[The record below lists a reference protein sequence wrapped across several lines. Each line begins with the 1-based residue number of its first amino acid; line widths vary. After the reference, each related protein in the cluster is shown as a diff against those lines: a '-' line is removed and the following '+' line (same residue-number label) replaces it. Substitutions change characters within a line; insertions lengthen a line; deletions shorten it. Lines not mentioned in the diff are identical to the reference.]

1 MKKITIA
8 LLIIIVV
15 FFLSGCSNNENVE
28 SKKIKE
34 EISYIDTRII
44 TMLNKLN
51 NIELQNYKINS
62 NEIELQ
68 KEEKSESKG
77 SEENSEDGAQEDS
90 NNSENNQNK
99 IEISNLTNNDIL
111 GNNADEIE
119 WDEIKKDVE
128 MVNESWNIIML
139 DLYRLNNSLKNIE
152 KFSNSL
158 NNSIVAIKNEDK
170 LASIIA
176 LTNLYSYLPQLMR
189 DSSQEIPQIEI
200 KQTKAYILSAY
211 SNANQ
216 GNWNQTIIDMTNA
229 ETEFIKVMNNLE
241 FTKDKESKVNS
252 VYLNIKELQNG
263 LNIQD
268 LNVFF
273 IYYKNLLKEI
283 NKL

>member
-152 KFSNSL
+152 NFSNSL

>member
-90 NNSENNQNK
+90 NNSEYNQNK

-152 KFSNSL
+152 NFSNSL

-241 FTKDKESKVNS
+241 LTKDKESKVNS